1 MTDTILKQN
10 AGRGGAVLLAGT
22 SKQIPAGRYSHVEF
36 LASTTFPVLPTQP
49 ERPLLTSDG
58 WLTTTSFPANS
69 SIKTLFVIEAGSLA
83 RMTGTAIFYKAI

>member
-10 AGRGGAVLLAGT
+10 AGRGGAVLVVGT
-22 SKQIPAGRYSHVEF
+22 TKQIPAGQYDRVEF
-36 LASTTFPVLPTQP
+36 LAVTTFPVLPTQT

-58 WLTTTSFPANS
+58 WLTTTQFPANS
-69 SIKTLFVIEAGSLA
+69 SIKTPFVIGAGSLT